1 MVSSGIG
8 FKVQGGFLAPA
19 YLLVNMRT
27 LEGGLCIGIVT
38 RIHQPVRGARFWVL
52 RPNATT

>member
-19 YLLVNMRT
+19 YLLVKMRT
-27 LEGGLCIGIVT
+27 LKGGGVSIGII
-38 RIHQPVRGARFWVL
+38 RIHQPIRGARFWVL
-52 RPNATT
+52 SSTP